1 MTFDDSKPL
10 NDQYDGSVD
19 RDMEEYFSAPGNND
33 LLEADRAVSSL
44 DLMVP
49 SNSGGDG
56 EICL

>member
-10 NDQYDGSVD
+10 NDQYDVSVD

-33 LLEADRAVSSL
+33 LLEAGRAVSSL

-49 SNSGGDG
+49 INGDG
-56 EICL
+56 ENCL